1 MLGAVGRTRE
11 ALEHYEQA
19 LQFVPLVLIVL
30 GVVVLAWYYASGD
43 TASLRAL
50 QIVMGLFVLSGFAG
64 MLAHFNGSMEYQL
77 ELNPD
82 MSTWELWEKI
92 LHAKAP
98 PLLAPGMML
107 QLGLLGL
114 AYKGKGAD
122 LYMAFGAVEAAN
134 PKGKMGG
141 PALGKGDNERQA
153 LGQDGDALGVCRG
166 EYRRPFAGGHL
177 PGLIEAAAKYYLR
190 RLVIVDQVAVRG

>member
-1 MLGAVGRTRE
+1 MDAGRPKVSADSVVERLRLWVLGVLVLGLIGTVTE
-11 ALEHYEQA
+11 LVLLEHYEQA

-30 GVVVLAWYYASGD
+30 GVVVLAWYYASGN

-98 PLLAPGMML
+98 PLLAPGMMM
-107 QLGLLGL
+107 QMGLLGL
-114 AYKGKGAD
+114 AY
-122 LYMAFGAVEAAN
+122 AFT
-134 PKGKMGG
+134 
-141 PALGKGDNERQA
+141 DIRY
-153 LGQDGDALGVCRG
+153 RG
-166 EYRRPFAGGHL
+166 RE
-177 PGLIEAAAKYYLR
+177 
-190 RLVIVDQVAVRG
+190 